1 MKYSRQSVQ
10 SIWVFWLLLL
20 GVWCYGAGE
29 PIIKLGNGTISNA
42 QFSPDQKYLA
52 ILGSVGVEILD
63 AQTFEWVDALPG
75 GVTAA
80 VFSRGDRN
88 LVFSRDG
95 QLLAVEPGRIWDMT
109 EFRLVHTFPEH
120 YGTFA
125 FSHDGRFLAMG
136 DTDGGRGIMVCEV
149 GKWEIIKR
157 FPLPDIVAGPTSVD
171 ISPDGRFIA
180 AGFGGVRP
188 PPDPDGEAGALMIWD
203 FESQKQLY
211 RRQPRGMVKAVEF
224 NPAGTHLVY
233 SGFELIFLEI
243 GTWSVWGEPKPGTS
257 YPACLAFDPE
267 TGNVANTS
275 GHNVYFRNLEGELLQ
290 TFHGHTDS
298 VRSVSIRPDGKVM
311 ATTSRDGSAKLWNME
326 TGEEIWHRDYSSPI
340 AALSFRDNTV
350 LLSCSD
356 WTLNVREWLVTT
368 GGWENILPARGPS
381 YEYMVFHP
389 TEPVLAVSSGVIFLW
404 DVSEG
409 KYKGKIEVGGRSIN
423 HLSFSHDGAYL
434 ASAHWGDDTVRIINY
449 EDMKIVS
456 ELAVGGN
463 PYGIAFG
470 PDGLIAI
477 DVGGSTQL
485 WDWENQTIE
494 WTVPGGVRGVSGD
507 IASSPNGEFLLAN
520 EAVWNIPQE
529 ELRFRI
535 DQAVGA
541 STFRASVFSP
551 DSRVLATVP
560 RGEEIINLWDVGNR
574 EIMETLSGAQN
585 IKTLAFSPNGRLLAG
600 SGDDGI
606 IMVWQID
613 NSPPTAIETR
623 ITSLATWGGVKRSS
637 LLQNYPNPFNPETW
651 LPFAL
656 HETASVKIHIY
667 DVAGNLVRTL
677 RLGTKAA
684 GAHLSKAQ
692 AAYWDGKNNAGEA
705 VGSGIYFF
713 QMHIGDEIFIKKAL
727 LLE

>member
-1 MKYSRQSVQ
+1 MKHFRRSVQ
-10 SIWVFWLLLL
+10 FVWVFWLLLF

-29 PIIKLGNGTISNA
+29 PIIRLGNGTISNA

-75 GVTAA
+75 GVTTA
-80 VFSRGDRN
+80 VFGRGDRN

-120 YGTFA
+120 YETFA
-125 FSHDGRFLAMG
+125 FSHDGRFLVMG
-136 DTDGGRGIMVCEV
+136 DTDRGREIMVCEV

-157 FPLPDIVAGPTSVD
+157 FPAPGDGLRTLD

-180 AGFGGVRP
+180 AGFGGPRP
-188 PPDPDGEAGALMIWD
+188 PPDPDGEAGVLIIWD

-211 RRQPRGMVKAVEF
+211 WRQPRGMVKAVEF

-233 SGFELIFLEI
+233 SGYELIFLEI
-243 GTWSVWGEPKPGTS
+243 GTWSVWGEPKPGTR
-257 YPACLAFDPE
+257 YPAGIAFDPE
-267 TGNVANTS
+267 TGNVARAS
-275 GHNVYFRNLEGELLQ
+275 GDNVKFLNLEGELIQ
-290 TFHGHTDS
+290 TFHGHTDD
-298 VRSVSIRPDGKVM
+298 VRSISIRPDGKVM
-311 ATTSRDGSAKLWNME
+311 ATTSQDGSAKLWNME

-368 GGWENILPARGPS
+368 GGWETVLPATGPH
-381 YEYMVFHP
+381 YPHVAFHP
-389 TEPVLAVSSGVIFLW
+389 TEPVFAAASGNIFLW

-409 KYKGKIEVGGRSIN
+409 KYKGKIEARIIT
-423 HLSFSHDGAYL
+423 HLSFSHDGPYL
-434 ASAHWGDDTVRIINY
+434 ASAHLPHNTVRIANY

-463 PYGIAFG
+463 PYGIALG

-477 DVGGSTQL
+477 HTGGSTQL

-494 WTVPGGVRGVSGD
+494 WTVPGGVGGG
-507 IASSPNGEFLLAN
+507 IAFSPNGEFLLAN
-520 EAVWNIPQE
+520 TAVWNIPQE

-535 DQAVGA
+535 DQAVGN
-541 STFRASVFSP
+541 SRSSASVFSP
-551 DSRVLATVP
+551 DSRVLATIP
-560 RGEEIINLWDVGNR
+560 RGEEIIDLWDVGNR

-613 NSPPTAIETR
+613 NSPSTAIETR
-623 ITSLATWGGVKRSS
+623 STSLATWGGVKRSS
-637 LLQNYPNPFNPETW
+637 LLQNYPNPFNPDTW
-651 LPFAL
+651 IPYQLA
-656 HETASVKIHIY
+656 EDGEATITICNATGQI
-667 DVAGNLVRTL
+667 VRTL
-677 RLGTKAA
+677 DLDNRKA
-684 GAHLSKAQ
+684 GHHT
-692 AAYWDGKNNAGEA
+692 AYWDGNDSSGQSVA
-705 VGSGIYFF
+705 SGIYFYVLKTDDGF
-713 QMHIGDEIFIKKAL
+713 SDTKKMIL
-727 LLE
+727 LK

>member
-1 MKYSRQSVQ
+1 MKHFRQSVLFVW
-10 SIWVFWLLLL
+10 IFWLLLL
-20 GVWCYGAGE
+20 GAWCYGAGE

-75 GVTAA
+75 GVTIAA
-80 VFSRGDRN
+80 LGGGDRN

-136 DTDGGRGIMVCEV
+136 DTYRGREIVVCEV

-157 FPLPDIVAGPTSVD
+157 FPLPDIVATPTSVD

-188 PPDPDGEAGALMIWD
+188 PPDPDGEAGALNIWD

-243 GTWSVWGEPKPGTS
+243 GTWSVWGETKPGTR
-257 YPACLAFDPE
+257 YPAGLAFDPE
-267 TGNVANTS
+267 TGNVASAYWN
-275 GHNVYFRNLEGELLQ
+275 NVKFLNLEGELIQ
-290 TFHGHTDS
+290 TFHGHTDY
-298 VRSVSIRPDGKVM
+298 VRSISIRPDGKVM
-311 ATTSRDGSAKLWNME
+311 ATTSQDGSAKLWNME

-368 GGWENILPARGPS
+368 GGWENILPATGPS
-381 YEYMVFHP
+381 SELVVFHP
-389 TEPVLAVSSGVIFLW
+389 TEPVLAADSGRMIFLW

-409 KYKGKIEVGGRSIN
+409 KYKGKIEVGGRPIN

-434 ASAHWGDDTVRIINY
+434 ASAHWSNDAVRIINY

-456 ELAVGGN
+456 ELEVRSSSA
-463 PYGIAFG
+463 IALG

-477 DVGGSTQL
+477 HTGSSTQL
-485 WDWENQTIE
+485 WDWENQTME
-494 WTVPGGVRGVSGD
+494 WAVPGVGRGG
-507 IASSPNGEFLLAN
+507 IALSPNGEFLLAN

-535 DQAVGA
+535 DQAVGHQI
-541 STFRASVFSP
+541 SSASVFSP
-551 DSRVLATVP
+551 DSRVLATIP
-560 RGEEIINLWDVGNR
+560 RGEEIIKLWDVGNR

-613 NSPPTAIETR
+613 NSPSTAIETR

-651 LPFAL
+651 IPYQLA
-656 HETASVKIHIY
+656 EDGKATITICNATGQI
-667 DVAGNLVRTL
+667 ARTL
-677 RLGTKAA
+677 DLGHKESGYYTIR
-684 GAHLSKAQ
+684 
-692 AAYWDGKNNAGEA
+692 WDGQDDRGQSLA
-705 VGSGIYFF
+705 SGIYFYVLRTDDGF
-713 QMHIGDEIFIKKAL
+713 SDTKKMIL
-727 LLE
+727 LK